1 MADRARWPE
10 AARADEM
17 CAGRVT
23 PRRSRVRFVLQQRRQ
38 AWPIGAILHAIWP
51 KVKHSSGDR
60 LTVPVILSEAL
71 RCVILSVAKDLKIRN
86 SSFLEILRRLR
97 GSG

>member
-1 MADRARWPE
+1 MAAPARWH
-10 AARADEM
+10 AAGHADET

-51 KVKHSSGDR
+51 KVKHSRGDR
-60 LTVPVILSEAL
+60 LAVRVILSEAL

-97 GSG
+97 GS